1 MSASA
6 ITAQA
11 RLRAKSQ
18 LTLPESIVDAAGVA
32 VGDRFLVEVAPD
44 EPDTI
49 RLHRIRASYAGAL
62 RGVFDDAGDYL
73 AAERESW
80 RRDDEANPPGPR

>member
-1 MSASA
+1 MV
-6 ITAQA
+6 TAEA

-18 LTLPESIVDAAGVA
+18 LTLPEPIVDAAGV
-32 VGDRFLVEVAPD
+32 VEGDRFLVEIAPD

-62 RGVFDDAGDYL
+62 GDVYDGTTDYL
-73 AAERESW
+73 AGERATW
-80 RRDDEANPPGPR
+80 RRDDDTVRPDPR